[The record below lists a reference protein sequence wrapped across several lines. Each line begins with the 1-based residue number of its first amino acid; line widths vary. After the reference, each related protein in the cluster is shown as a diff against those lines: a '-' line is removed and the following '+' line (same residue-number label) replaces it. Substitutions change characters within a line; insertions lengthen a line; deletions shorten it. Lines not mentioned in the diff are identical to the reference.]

1 MASGKLG
8 KRILS
13 VLGVII
19 TVVFASVILIPIL
32 FKDKILTLVKKE
44 MNEQLVATA
53 NFKDVNL
60 SLFRHF
66 PNLSV
71 GIEELSIVGKEPFAG
86 DTLIAAERIDISLD
100 IMKALSGTYDILSID
115 INTPHIHA
123 FINEQGKTNWDITKP
138 TPPSNDNT
146 PVQPFAFKLRH
157 YAINHAY
164 IEYNDE
170 QGKMKAVLVNLTHS
184 GSGNFTSD
192 LFTLKTSTTIDALSY
207 TFGGVPYL
215 VNTKTSVDAD
225 IDIDNKTSK
234 YTFNTDKIQLN
245 GLKMS
250 TSGFVQMPDTT
261 KMIMDIQFKT
271 PSNDFKDILSMVPGI
286 YQNNFKD
293 VKTTGTVALNGFI
306 KGTYTSKQ
314 MPAYEVNLSI
324 QNGSFQYPSLPDKV
338 SDIQIKLQAKNNDG
352 NNDHTVVN
360 IEKGHIVFGK
370 DPFDFRLLLK
380 TPVSNPWIDA
390 SMKGRIDLS
399 QMEHLMKLEAG
410 TKMSG
415 IITADV
421 TLKGSISAA
430 TQQHYDQLY
439 AVGTVGINQLN
450 YVAKDYPDG
459 VQLNTLLLTFNPK
472 NVTVDNLKGQYQ
484 KINFTGNGSIDNL
497 LGYYLHQEALTGNLN
512 IKADKID
519 VNKLMGQPTTPPAA
533 KAPPTPPFVVPGN
546 LNLTL
551 SAEVGSVIYDKLT
564 LSDLQGTL
572 NISDQAV
579 NMKGLTA
586 KGLDGTIKMDGY
598 YSTKLDK
605 KHPDIYFSYDLQ
617 SLDIQKTYNTF
628 VTVQKLMP
636 IGKSINGKLSSKL
649 TVKGKVGD
657 DMAPIFSS
665 LSGKGDL
672 FILQGVLSSFPVV
685 DQLADKLKMNQLK
698 QIVIKDSKTFFTF
711 ENGRVTLAPFTY
723 KNGDITMEIAGSHGF
738 DQSIQYGMNMMVPRS
753 AMGSQGNALIDNL
766 TAKAAGSGVPVKVGD
781 KVNLAIKIGGTFSKP
796 TIETNLKD
804 VAGNAVNDIKKQ
816 IANEVQKKAD
826 SVKNVVKD
834 TIKAVKN
841 QVVNEAKNE
850 VKNAVN
856 NQLNGTKDTAK
867 KNNALE
873 DAKNKAKDKF
883 KGLFK

>member
-19 TVVFASVILIPIL
+19 VVVFAAAILIPIL
-32 FKDKILTLVKKE
+32 FKDKILALVKKE

-71 GIEELSIVGKEPFAG
+71 GIENLSIVGKAPFAG

-115 INTPHIHA
+115 INTPRIHA
-123 FINEQGKTNWDITKP
+123 YINEHGKTNWDITKP
-138 TPPSNDNT
+138 TPPSKDNT
-146 PVQPFAFKLRH
+146 PAQPFAFKLRH

-170 QGKMKAVLVNLTHS
+170 PGKMKAVLVNLTHS

-225 IDIDNKTSK
+225 IDINNKTSK

-261 KMIMDIQFKT
+261 KMVMDIQFKT

-421 TLKGSISAA
+421 TVKGSISAA

-439 AVGTVGINQLN
+439 AAGTVGINQLN
-450 YVAKDYPDG
+450 YIAKDYPDG

-512 IKADKID
+512 IKADKVD
-519 VNKLMGQPTTPPAA
+519 VNKLIGQPATPPAT

-551 SAEVGSVIYDKLT
+551 RAEVGSVIYDKLT

-572 NISDQAV
+572 NISDQTV
-579 NMKGLTA
+579 YMKGLMA

-605 KHPDIYFSYDLQ
+605 KQPDIYFSYDVQ

-649 TVKGKVGD
+649 TIKGKVSD
-657 DMAPIFSS
+657 DMAPVFSS

-723 KNGDITMEIAGSHGF
+723 KNGDVTMEIAGSHGF

-781 KVNLAIKIGGTFSKP
+781 KVNLAIKIGGTVTKP

-804 VAGNAVNDIKKQ
+804 VAGNAVNDIKQQ
-816 IANEVQKKAD
+816 IAKEVQKKAD

-850 VKNAVN
+850 VKNAIN
-856 NQLNGTKDTAK
+856 NQLNGTKDSAK

-873 DAKNKAKDKF
+873 DAKNKAKDKL